1 MKKIFVVLGVLC
13 APLPAAAQNMPAWA
27 FPTTDM
33 TQPQDVQRAV
43 TQADDAI
50 RAQVYPTVPESV
62 PEVIRKGK
70 NGNGVCMGCHLPSG
84 NGQPQSAPIAGLP
97 AAYFVRQMTDFVSG
111 DRKAYRPQMAQFAK
125 DMTPEEI
132 QATAAY
138 YATLHPGPW
147 IEVRESDTAPK
158 VFVAAREIVAR
169 VPGAAEEPLG
179 ARIVELR
186 TDPAKPYL
194 PPGPAYIAYV
204 PKGSVARGAALVN
217 SGAGKTTA
225 CGSCH
230 GVNLLGQGD
239 VPAIGGRSALHAARE
254 LFEYKDGTRGG
265 ASATAMKAVAA
276 NLDENDI
283 IAIAAYVA
291 SRPAQ

>member
-1 MKKIFVVLGVLC
+1 MKKIFVVLGVVC
-13 APLPAAAQNMPAWA
+13 APLLAQAQNMPEWA

-50 RAQVYPTVPESV
+50 RAQVYPTVAESV
-62 PEVIRKGK
+62 PEIIRKGK

-84 NGQPQSAPIAGLP
+84 QGQPQSAPIAGLP
-97 AAYFVRQMTDFVSG
+97 AAYFIRQMTDFISG

-125 DMTPEEI
+125 NMTPEEI
-132 QATAAY
+132 QAAAAY
-138 YATLHPGPW
+138 YASLHPGPW

-158 VFVAAREIVAR
+158 TFVAGREIVAR
-169 VPGAAEEPLG
+169 VPAAAEEPLG
-179 ARIVELR
+179 ARIVELASE
-186 TDPAKPYL
+186 PAKPYL

-204 PKGSVARGAALVN
+204 PKGSLARGAALVN
-217 SGAGKTTA
+217 TGAGKTTA
-225 CGSCH
+225 CATCH
-230 GVNLLGQGD
+230 GAGLLGQAD
-239 VPAIGGRSALHAARE
+239 IPAIAGRSALHAARE

-265 ASATAMKAVAA
+265 ASAAPMQAVVA
-276 NLDENDI
+276 NLQQDDI

-291 SRPAQ
+291 SRPAR